1 MLIGYKEMIK
11 SELEYDCIIHYWLH
25 YTCNTLLGAK
35 VVELTDEKDKEI
47 RKLELEIRRLQMVI
61 RLQEDI
67 IDSYRELSTIKGSKL
82 VVE

>member
-1 MLIGYKEMIK
+1 MVKM
-11 SELEYDCIIHYWLH
+11 
-25 YTCNTLLGAK
+25 
-35 VVELTDEKDKEI
+35 TDEKDKEI

>member
-1 MLIGYKEMIK
+1 MVKMTE
-11 SELEYDCIIHYWLH
+11 D
-25 YTCNTLLGAK
+25 
-35 VVELTDEKDKEI
+35 KDKEI

>member
-1 MLIGYKEMIK
+1 MVKMTE
-11 SELEYDCIIHYWLH
+11 D
-25 YTCNTLLGAK
+25 
-35 VVELTDEKDKEI
+35 KDKKI

-67 IDSYRELSTIKGSKL
+67 IDSYRELSRLKGSKL

>member
-1 MLIGYKEMIK
+1 MVRM
-11 SELEYDCIIHYWLH
+11 
-25 YTCNTLLGAK
+25 
-35 VVELTDEKDKEI
+35 TDEKDKEI

-67 IDSYRELSTIKGSKL
+67 IDSYRELSRLKGSKL

>member
-1 MLIGYKEMIK
+1 MTE
-11 SELEYDCIIHYWLH
+11 D
-25 YTCNTLLGAK
+25 
-35 VVELTDEKDKEI
+35 KDKEI

-67 IDSYRELSTIKGSKL
+67 IDSYRELSRLKGSKL

>member
-1 MLIGYKEMIK
+1 MVRM
-11 SELEYDCIIHYWLH
+11 
-25 YTCNTLLGAK
+25 TN
-35 VVELTDEKDKEI
+35 EKDKEI

>member
-1 MLIGYKEMIK
+1 MVKM
-11 SELEYDCIIHYWLH
+11 
-25 YTCNTLLGAK
+25 
-35 VVELTDEKDKEI
+35 TDEKDKEI

-67 IDSYRELSTIKGSKL
+67 IDSYRELSRLKGSKL

>member
-1 MLIGYKEMIK
+1 M
-11 SELEYDCIIHYWLH
+11 EYDWIVCYWLH
-25 YTCNTLLGAK
+25 NISNTIYGAK
-35 VVELTDEKDKEI
+35 VVELTEDKDKEI

-67 IDSYRELSTIKGSKL
+67 IDSYRELSRLKGSKL

>member
-1 MLIGYKEMIK
+1 MVK
-11 SELEYDCIIHYWLH
+11 
-25 YTCNTLLGAK
+25 
-35 VVELTDEKDKEI
+35 LTEEKDKEI

-67 IDSYRELSTIKGSKL
+67 IDSYRELSTLKGSKL

>member
-1 MLIGYKEMIK
+1 
-11 SELEYDCIIHYWLH
+11 
-25 YTCNTLLGAK
+25 
-35 VVELTDEKDKEI
+35 VVKLTEEKDKEI

>member
-1 MLIGYKEMIK
+1 MVRMTE
-11 SELEYDCIIHYWLH
+11 D
-25 YTCNTLLGAK
+25 
-35 VVELTDEKDKEI
+35 KDKEI

-67 IDSYRELSTIKGSKL
+67 IDSYRELSRLKGSKL

>member
-1 MLIGYKEMIK
+1 M
-11 SELEYDCIIHYWLH
+11 
-25 YTCNTLLGAK
+25 
-35 VVELTDEKDKEI
+35 TDEKDKEI

-67 IDSYRELSTIKGSKL
+67 IDSYRELSRLKGSKL

>member
-1 MLIGYKEMIK
+1 MVKMTE
-11 SELEYDCIIHYWLH
+11 D
-25 YTCNTLLGAK
+25 
-35 VVELTDEKDKEI
+35 KDKEI

-67 IDSYRELSTIKGSKL
+67 IDSYRELSRLKGSKL

>member
-1 MLIGYKEMIK
+1 M
-11 SELEYDCIIHYWLH
+11 
-25 YTCNTLLGAK
+25 
-35 VVELTDEKDKEI
+35 TDEKDKEI

>member
-1 MLIGYKEMIK
+1 MTE
-11 SELEYDCIIHYWLH
+11 D
-25 YTCNTLLGAK
+25 
-35 VVELTDEKDKEI
+35 KDKEI

>member
-1 MLIGYKEMIK
+1 MVK
-11 SELEYDCIIHYWLH
+11 
-25 YTCNTLLGAK
+25 
-35 VVELTDEKDKEI
+35 LTEEKDKEI
-47 RKLELEIRRLQMVI
+47 RKLELEIRRLQMII

>member
-1 MLIGYKEMIK
+1 MVRMTE
-11 SELEYDCIIHYWLH
+11 D
-25 YTCNTLLGAK
+25 
-35 VVELTDEKDKEI
+35 KDKEI